1 MNKKL
6 LALAVAAAVAPVVA
20 LADGSTVTLTGVIN
34 GSYENYKQD
43 RANGTSQSN
52 SGIGTNA
59 TRWNING
66 SEDLGDGLKA
76 IFSLA
81 VDQAFAGPG
90 TASAIPGGNTQIQN
104 RNSFIGLA
112 GDSWGSLKWGQNEH
126 EYEIQTI
133 KQDPFPASENN
144 GNALTIS
151 TRFGINGGHGTGGFT
166 RRDSQT
172 IWYATPDIGGFL
184 GNLAYITPNGLK
196 SDTAPGL
203 TGTIPSTLGGVSPSG
218 WNLGLQYAPP
228 GLGLT
233 GYFGYAKYTDLSS
246 TFAAV
251 VDPSGS
257 SDKAWHLGLGYTIA
271 DFTIN
276 AQYEV
281 LKETGTGIGAFAG
294 VSEVQRKNYLIGGD
308 YRIGAGDIKVLYEK
322 GKQISG
328 TGLTAAEIAGTD
340 AKLIS
345 VGYWHDLS
353 KRTSAYID
361 YYKVDNNANASYF
374 TGATGVSQKG
384 FSIGLRTT
392 F

>member
-34 GSYENYKQD
+34 GSYENYKVD
-43 RANGTSQSN
+43 HANGTSQSN

-90 TASAIPGGNTQIQN
+90 SASSIPGNVNTQIQN

-144 GNALTIS
+144 GTALTIS
-151 TRFGINGGHGTGGFT
+151 TRFGINGGGGFT

-172 IWYATPDIGGFL
+172 IWYATPDIGGFV

-196 SDTAPGL
+196 NDPINL
-203 TGTIPSTLGGVSPSG
+203 SPSG

-233 GYFGYAKYTDLSS
+233 GYFGYASYKDLAN
-246 TFAAV
+246 TFANV
-251 VDPSGS
+251 VNSSGS
-257 SDKAWHLGLGYTIA
+257 TDKAWHLGLGYTIA
-271 DFTIN
+271 DLTVN

-281 LKETGTGIGAFAG
+281 LKESGTASVIGFFAG
-294 VSEVQRKNYLIGGD
+294 ATEIERKNYLLSAD
-308 YRIGAGDIKVLYEK
+308 YRIGAGAIKFLYEK

-328 TGLTAAEIAGTD
+328 TGLTAAQTANTD
-340 AKLIS
+340 GKVIT

-361 YYKVDNNANASYF
+361 YYKVDNGANASYF
-374 TGATGVSQKG
+374 TGTAGYSQKG
-384 FSIGLRTT
+384 FTIGLRTT